1 MKKNN
6 NTICGKNT
14 TTPPTPP
21 STPSINKDRR
31 SPSATTDSIH
41 PATKPCKDSI
51 HPIGIA
57 ENEKIAQKNANII
70 NAKTTQP
77 HTRCKAHA
85 SIRSERVC

>member
-21 STPSINKDRR
+21 NTPSTNKERK

-41 PATKPCKDSI
+41 SAANPCKDSI

-57 ENEKIAQKNANII
+57 ANEKIAQKTANII
-70 NAKTTQP
+70 SAKSTQP

-85 SIRSERVC
+85 SIRSDRVC